1 MTTHFL
7 FFILDVIL
15 WLVSGALLSGMV
27 ERFEQFG
34 KRKAQKI
41 QLLFV
46 GSSLFAGCFA
56 VLHHSLPEFGLS
68 YYSIA
73 MVTVVNIFIAFF
85 VSPNLR
91 FAIQNS
97 RLVAEINNA
106 TEPIFHSMKM
116 NITHNDERG

>member
-15 WLVSGALLSGMV
+15 WLVAGALLSGMV
-27 ERFEQFG
+27 ERFEQFK

-41 QLLFV
+41 HILFV
-46 GSSLFAGCFA
+46 GSSLLAGCFA

-73 MVTVVNIFIAFF
+73 LVTVVDILFAFF

-91 FAIQNS
+91 LAIHNS
-97 RLVAEINNA
+97 RLASEINKA

>member
-27 ERFEQFG
+27 ERFEQFE

-41 QLLFV
+41 HIVFV
-46 GSSLFAGCFA
+46 GSSLLVGCFA
-56 VLHHSLPEFGLS
+56 VLHHSLPEFGMS

-73 MVTVVNIFIAFF
+73 LVMVVNMLIAFF
-85 VSPNLR
+85 MSSNLR
-91 FAIQNS
+91 LAIQNS
-97 RLVAEINNA
+97 RLVSEINTKSESVIDSVKLNFNSQS
-106 TEPIFHSMKM
+106 EG
-116 NITHNDERG
+116 R